1 MTLFSLTWNTSG
13 RTTLS
18 AALDAGE
25 THVFYGSKP
34 AVYTL
39 AFNLKSQGFT
49 FIIVR
54 DALGRIVDTSAALQ
68 DIADIN
74 PTALLGTNK

>member
-1 MTLFSLTWNTSG
+1 MTLFTLTRNTSR

-25 THVFYGSKP
+25 THVFYGDKS

-39 AFNLKSQGFT
+39 AFTLKAQGYLFT
-49 FIIVR
+49 TVH
-54 DALGRIVDTSAALQ
+54 DGLGRIVDTSAALSN
-68 DIADIN
+68 IADIN
-74 PTALLGTNK
+74 STAMLGVKP